1 MIIERYRKMKS
12 KQEGFTLV
20 ELLAVLTLATVCFSL
35 IFSIWLSG
43 QKSAN
48 HTMVENDLQSDA
60 NLVQKRLTEAFYD
73 KNQKPFTLSLKDGRV
88 ELSYDGASQEETISD
103 GDLVYSG
110 TPVHAEVNQ
119 STKNLALDYTIK
131 PKNTADG
138 DLSFHLDTTLNYPW
152 RDGGSGDS
160 Q

>member
-1 MIIERYRKMKS
+1 MEGSQR
-12 KQEGFTLV
+12 GFTLV

-48 HTMVENDLQSDA
+48 HTMAENDLQSDA

-73 KNQKPFTLSLKDGRV
+73 KNQKPFTLSLNDGRV
-88 ELSYDGASQEETISD
+88 ELNDDESGETQTISD
-103 GDLVYSG
+103 AELVYSG
-110 TPVHAEVNQ
+110 TPVSVEVNQ
-119 STKNLALDYTIK
+119 NTKNLALDYTIK
-131 PKNTADG
+131 PKNTAEDG
-138 DLSFHLDTTLNYPW
+138 DLSFHLDTTLHYPW
-152 RDGGSGDS
+152 SDGGSGDS